1 MIHLYYGEGKGKTT
15 AACGLAVRAAG
26 SGMRVLFTQFFKDG
40 SSSEV
45 GVLASLPNVTV
56 KLPPVYFGRFKMMTE
71 AQKLETGSCYT
82 GFLKSIVEL
91 AADHD
96 LIVLDEIVSAYGY
109 GMVDGEELI
118 GFLRREGNK
127 REIVLTGRGP
137 ARELIELADYA
148 TEMRK
153 EKHPYDRGEPARKG
167 IEF

>member
-1 MIHLYYGEGKGKTT
+1 MIHLYYGDGKGKTT

-40 SSSEV
+40 SSSEIV
-45 GVLASLPNVTV
+45 VLSSLTNVTV
-56 KLPPVYFGRFKMMTE
+56 KYPPVYFGRFKMMTDV
-71 AQKLETGSCYT
+71 QKQETGSCYT
-82 GFLKSIVEL
+82 DFLRSITEL
-91 AADHD
+91 AADYD

-109 GMVDGEELI
+109 GLVESSDLI
-118 GFLRREGNK
+118 GFLKTEGNK

-137 ARELIELADYA
+137 TRELIDLADYA

-153 EKHPYDRGEPARKG
+153 EKHPYDSGETARKG

>member
-40 SSSEV
+40 SSSEIK
-45 GVLASLPNVTV
+45 VLSSLPNVTV
-56 KLPPVYFGRFKMMTE
+56 KHPALFFGRFKNMTE
-71 AQKLETGSCYT
+71 AQKQQTEFCYT
-82 GFLKSIVEL
+82 DFLRGIIEL
-91 AADHD
+91 AAGYD

-109 GMVDGEELI
+109 GLVEGVDLI
-118 GFLRREGNK
+118 GFLKKEGDQ

-137 ARELIELADYA
+137 SKELIDIADYA

-153 EKHPYDRGEPARKG
+153 EKHPYDNGEIARKG